1 MSEQLHSRWLKFVEA
16 LEDECEAQGQDPGV
30 LEANE
35 ALLTVSLP
43 ISGRAL
49 LSRECSE
56 DEILTGDLRALAS
69 AFYADYKAE
78 DGQA

>member
-1 MSEQLHSRWLKFVEA
+1 M
-16 LEDECEAQGQDPGV
+16 

-43 ISGRAL
+43 ISGRAR